1 MAASPL
7 TFRVAMLNADE
18 PMPNVVK
25 ERGSY
30 GNIFHNLLKLAAE
43 RVAPNVT
50 IEAKDFD
57 VVSLQYPSSPSD
69 FDALL
74 VTGSASS
81 SYDDKEWTK
90 RLDKY
95 LLDVYDNYPH
105 VRMFGSCFGHQ
116 IICQSILRKYGA
128 KVIKSPVGWEFGVHE
143 ISLTAEFSKA
153 LSQPNQL
160 SADSL
165 RLQFIHS
172 DRVELPSPDALSDTP
187 WTLMG
192 STPKCPVQGVYEPGR
207 VLTYQGHFEFDRFVN
222 SETVRVFCATWE
234 PKEVEEIL
242 EEVDQDDDSEA
253 AAQMVVK
260 FFLEGRQAV
269 QGLGGLMTPPV

>member
-50 IEAKDFD
+50 IEAEDFD

-90 RLDKY
+90 RLDRY

-105 VRMFGSCFGHQ
+105 
-116 IICQSILRKYGA
+116 SILRKYGV

-143 ISLTAEFSKA
+143 ISLTPAFSKA

-187 WTLMG
+187 WILMG

-207 VLTYQGHFEFDRFVN
+207 VLTYQGHFEFDQFVN
-222 SETVRVFCATWE
+222 SETVRVFCATWG

-242 EEVDQDDDSEA
+242 EAVDQDDDSEA

-269 QGLGGLMTPPV
+269 QGLGGLMTPPI